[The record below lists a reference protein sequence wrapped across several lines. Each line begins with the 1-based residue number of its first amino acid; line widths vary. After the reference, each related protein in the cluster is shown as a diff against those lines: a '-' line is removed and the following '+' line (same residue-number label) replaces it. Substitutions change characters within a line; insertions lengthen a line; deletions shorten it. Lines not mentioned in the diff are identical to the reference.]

1 LRLLVCEYVTG
12 GGFAG
17 APLPSG
23 LRAEAGMMVGRLA
36 RDLAALDGIELLVS
50 RDARLASAGL
60 PGRILPIMAGEDP
73 WRAWAGMIDRA
84 DAVWP
89 IAPETGRA
97 LERLTGLVAASGRVL
112 LGSRPEAVRLC
123 ASKSA
128 TSAHLKAGG
137 VPAVPTVPLAGL
149 AARDLPATAAG
160 WVVKPD
166 DGAGAEDTFLVGHP
180 EKLAAL
186 AEATGATGRVVQ
198 PFLPGPA
205 VRLSLLCREG
215 EASVLSC
222 NRQHVVLEG
231 GCFRYRG
238 WAVGGME
245 GQRAGYE
252 PLAREVA
259 RAIPG
264 LWGHVG
270 VDLIDGAGG
279 PVVLEVNPRL
289 TTSYAGLGRA
299 LGTNPA
305 ALVLALLRG
314 GEMPRG
320 TPTGEAMIALADRA
334 PA

>member
-1 LRLLVCEYVTG
+1 MRLLVCEYVTG

-17 APLPSG
+17 APVPPG
-23 LRAEAGMMVGRLA
+23 LREEAGMMVGRLA

-60 PGRILPIMAGEDP
+60 PGRTLPITAGEDP
-73 WRAWAGMIDRA
+73 WRAWAGMIGRA

-89 IAPETGRA
+89 IAPETGGA
-97 LERLTGLVAASGRVL
+97 LERLTSLVAASGRVL

-128 TSAHLKAGG
+128 SAAHLAARG
-137 VPAVPTVPLAGL
+137 VPVVPTVPLAGL
-149 AARDLPATAAG
+149 AARDLPAAAG

-166 DGAGAEDTFLVGHP
+166 DGAGAEDTFLLGHP

-186 AEATGATGRVVQ
+186 AEAAGAAGRVVQ

-205 VRLSLLCREG
+205 VSLSLLCRDG

-222 NRQHVVLEG
+222 NRQDVVLKDG
-231 GCFRYRG
+231 RFRYRG

-245 GQRAGYE
+245 ERRARYE
-252 PLAREVA
+252 PLARDVA

-264 LWGHVG
+264 LWGYVG
-270 VDLIDGAGG
+270 IDLIDGADG

-320 TPTGEAMIALADRA
+320 TPAGEAMIALPDRA